1 MGRTHDTDADGRPLD
16 LIGQPITDRIAPE
29 VGVRVVVL
37 QEGSAMTKAEQ
48 TGEYVLDGNYFVIKA
63 GDPVPDGA
71 EIVGEPVEERAKP
84 AAPENKSK
92 QSAPENRAV
101 KKAD

>member
-1 MGRTHDTDADGRPLD
+1 M
-16 LIGQPITDRIAPE
+16 PE
-29 VGVRVVVL
+29 AKKRSVYIINGARF
-37 QEGSAMTKAEQ
+37 
-48 TGEYVLDGNYFVIKA
+48 YVNG
-63 GDPVPDGA
+63 GDPVPEGA
-71 EIVGEPVEERAKP
+71 EMVDAPKEERAKP